1 MYININVNLYLY
13 VAKKRY
19 FSREIQKICWV
30 HLVASWICVVIQKRA
45 CPCNQWYERIVIG
58 GVIGNIIG
66 TLLSIMLVRCFQA
79 GIRERYIQF
88 SVINLLISNHRDN
101 GRRIYYF
108 NIATFIIFLIDMF
121 CINVDILWQMARYI
135 RYIFFDGYDF
145 FNMKWK

>member
-13 VAKKRY
+13 IAKKRY
-19 FSREIQKICWV
+19 FSREIPKMCCV
-30 HLVASWICVVIQKRA
+30 HFVASWICVVIQKRA

-88 SVINLLISNHRDN
+88 SVINLLISNHQDN
-101 GRRIYYF
+101 GRRIYYS
-108 NIATFIIFLIDMF
+108 NITTIIIFLIDISMW
-121 CINVDILWQMARYI
+121 IYNDKWLN
-135 RYIFFDGYDF
+135 IFFDGYDF
-145 FNMKWK
+145 YNMKWK

>member
-1 MYININVNLYLY
+1 MSINIIVNLYLY
-13 VAKKRY
+13 IAIKRY

-66 TLLSIMLVRCFQA
+66 TLLSIMPVRCFQP
-79 GIRERYIQF
+79 GITKRYIQF
-88 SVINLLISNHRDN
+88 SVIILIISYHKEN

-108 NIATFIIFLIDMF
+108 NVTTYIIFSSTFFVF
-121 CINVDILWQMARYI
+121 CINVNI
-135 RYIFFDGYDF
+135 
-145 FNMKWK
+145 